1 MSVAP
6 VNINNVAPE
15 YQPMDLSGKRVLIS
29 GASSGIGRAC
39 AIELAALGAELVLIG
54 RNQERL
60 AETYARLTG
69 SGHQMLAFDLLK
81 IEEIA
86 ALPDLVK
93 ARERKLSGLVH
104 SAGICPIVPLTA
116 TTPKVLQD
124 TFRINFDAFAELS
137 RQFTKRLYFSDGG
150 SVVAISSVSSQIGW
164 PGGSAYCST
173 KAALDGFV
181 RVLALELARKNIR
194 ANTVCPSN
202 IKTTML
208 DVASGE
214 AKKTDDDRADVQ
226 PLGLG
231 EAVDIAHAVAFL
243 VSDSAKFITGSN
255 LVVDGGYLAMGR

>member
-69 SGHQMLAFDLLK
+69 SGHQMLAFDLHK

-104 SAGICPIVPLTA
+104 SAGICPIVPLAA
-116 TTPKVLQD
+116 TTPKVLQE
-124 TFRINFDAFAELS
+124 TFQINFGAFVELC
-137 RQFTKRLYFSDGG
+137 RQFTKRFFFNDGG
-150 SVVAISSVSSQIGW
+150 SLVALSSVSSMIGW
-164 PGGSAYCST
+164 PGGSAYCSA
-173 KAALDGFV
+173 KAALNGYI
-181 RVLALELARKNIR
+181 RVLALELARRKIR
-194 ANTVCPSN
+194 ANTVCPSYV
-202 IKTTML
+202 KTAMMDSTG
-208 DVASGE
+208 SE
-214 AKKTDDDRADVQ
+214 AERTFADCEAAQ
-226 PLGLG
+226 PLGIIEPG
-231 EAVDIAHAVAFL
+231 DVAGVVAFL
-243 VSDSAKFITGSN
+243 MSDESRFITGTN
-255 LVVDGGYLAMGR
+255 LVVDGGYLAKGN